1 MSEKSLNYGGSF
13 VNSPDQIKNK
23 YETINPKNDNDK
35 YFLYA
40 GTAALSHKNIVK
52 EYKRSTLLQIIINGK
67 KISFPQH
74 KKDQKKCESNNYSTA
89 LNVSFAKND
98 NKGVE

>member
-52 EYKRSTLLQIIINGK
+52 
-67 KISFPQH
+67 
-74 KKDQKKCESNNYSTA
+74 
-89 LNVSFAKND
+89 
-98 NKGVE
+98 